1 MQHIPKLLDEGFI
14 KLHPG
19 VIVLADENSGGVRR
33 PSTESTQEEL
43 ENGLIEL
50 NPLIIGGPETD
61 PEQDPSINYKNL
73 HELLEP
79 IFIEALS
86 RKCA

>member
-1 MQHIPKLLDEGFI
+1 MLDEGFI

-19 VIVLADENSGGVRR
+19 VIMLADENSGGIRR
-33 PSTESTQEEL
+33 PSSESTQEEL

-50 NPLIIGGPETD
+50 NPLTIGDPETD